1 MPSPSESAAV
11 AARSGPAR
19 TTADRVAVAGFALVI
34 LASAFLL
41 FQVQPMAGKAILP
54 WFGGTPAVWTTAMLF
69 FQCTLFGGYVYAHLL
84 ASRMAPGAQV
94 AIHLVLLALA
104 AWFAAGVLP
113 GEQLKPS
120 GEGAPI
126 GSILWILAAS
136 VGVPYFCLATT
147 GPLLQ
152 HWFAQARLGGS
163 VFRLYALSNVGS
175 FAALLSFPYLLEPRL
190 ALPTIAWLWTAGFWG
205 FAIGCAA
212 VAVSVL
218 AGGARAGAPAAATAA
233 GGAAELGGAVASGG
247 AAAAARRPGWRT
259 RAGWLALPALA
270 SLAFVATTDHVSHDI
285 APEPRLWIATLSLYL
300 LTFILT
306 FDHPRWYRPA
316 WTAAACVA
324 AVVALAGRDA
334 IPSALG
340 LSWSPG
346 VSELRAL
353 HYAAMFAACLLCHGE
368 LYRRRPDDV
377 RQLTEFYLWMSA
389 GGACGGLFVALVA
402 TNLFD
407 DYHEWP
413 LFLVAAMALSCVVL
427 AREAGRAGAP
437 RAGRR
442 AGAAL
447 AAIVLGAAVLWWE
460 DPLGWRDRSSADR
473 IELRL
478 EQSRNFYGTVS
489 VAERRHPGDPKRDHR
504 VFYSGQITHGIQYLD
519 PDLRRLAV
527 TYYSED
533 SGIGE
538 TLRWVAARQPA
549 ARVALVGLGAGTL
562 ATYAREADHYDFFE
576 INPDAVRIARRWF
589 DNLETCRARSTST
602 FVGDAR
608 LVFERLPADVRYDVI
623 VLDAFTG
630 GSVPTHLLT
639 REAFQTWHRHLA
651 PDGFIAINITN
662 GYLNLYPVVRA
673 QAEALG
679 LGFRNKWLAADRA
692 RLVRQNQHFVMT
704 SDPAYLRAHPSVN
717 RPIRD
722 AAGAIVGHERLD
734 IPGLPLWTDRHG
746 SIGAIQ
752 WRD

>member
-1 MPSPSESAAV
+1 MSEPREPVAAV
-11 AARSGPAR
+11 STPSFGRA
-19 TTADRVAVAGFALVI
+19 ADRAVVAAFALVI
-34 LASAFLL
+34 LVSAFLL

-69 FQCTLFGGYVYAHLL
+69 FQCVLFGGYVYAHLL
-84 ASRMAPGAQV
+84 ASRASPRMQV
-94 AIHLVLLALA
+94 GIHLALLAA
-104 AWFAAGVLP
+104 AAALAAGVLP
-113 GEQLKPS
+113 SADLKPA
-120 GEGAPI
+120 GDDAPI
-126 GSILWILAAS
+126 ATILWILAAS
-136 VGVPYFCLATT
+136 VGLPYFCLATT

-152 HWFAQARLGGS
+152 HWFAQAGLGGS
-163 VFRLYALSNVGS
+163 VFRLYALSNLGS

-190 ALPTIAWLWTAGFWG
+190 ELPTIARLWTAGFWA

-212 VAVSVL
+212 VAIGV
-218 AGGARAGAPAAATAA
+218 AA
-233 GGAAELGGAVASGG
+233 G
-247 AAAAARRPGWRT
+247 AARRATHAGTAATSAGTAPVSVAVGSAPRPTWRT
-259 RAGWLALPALA
+259 RGGWLALPALA

-285 APEPRLWIATLSLYL
+285 APEPRLWITTLALYL

-316 WTAAACVA
+316 LTAAACVIA
-324 AVVALAGRDA
+324 TVALGGREA
-334 IPSALG
+334 IPSLLG

-346 VSELRAL
+346 VTELRLL

-368 LYRRRPDDV
+368 LYRRRPQDV
-377 RQLTEFYLWMSA
+377 RHLTEFYLWMSA

-402 TNLFD
+402 TQLFD

-413 LFLVAAMALSCVVL
+413 LFLGTSIALSCAVL
-427 AREAGRAGAP
+427 AREASRSGVRRTGARATAILV
-437 RAGRR
+437 
-442 AGAAL
+442 AL
-447 AAIVLGAAVLWWE
+447 VLCVAVLRWE
-460 DPLGWRDRSSADR
+460 DPFGWRDRSTAER
-473 IELRL
+473 VELRL
-478 EQSRNFYGTVS
+478 DQSRNFYGTVS
-489 VAERRHPGDPKRDHR
+489 VAERRYPADPSRDHR
-504 VFYSGQITHGIQYLD
+504 VFYSGQVTHGIQYLD
-519 PDLRRLAV
+519 AALRRLPV

-538 TLRWVAARQPA
+538 TLRWVAGRQPS

-576 INPDAVRIARRWF
+576 INPEAVRVARKWF
-589 DNLETCRARSTST
+589 DNLDACRARTTST

-639 REAFQTWHRHLA
+639 REAFETWHRHLA

-704 SDPAYLRAHPSVN
+704 RDTSYLRAHPSVN

-722 AAGAIVGHERLD
+722 ASGAIVGHEQLD
-734 IPGLPLWTDRHG
+734 LPGLPLWTDRYG
-746 SIGAIQ
+746 SIGAIE

>member
-1 MPSPSESAAV
+1 MPAPTDSAAAV
-11 AARSGPAR
+11 ATPVAPRSA
-19 TTADRVAVAGFALVI
+19 ADRLAVAAFALVI

-69 FQCTLFGGYVYAHLL
+69 FQCVLFGGYVYAHLL
-84 ASRMAPGAQV
+84 ARWAVPRAQV
-94 AIHLVLLALA
+94 AVHLALLAGA
-104 AWFAAGVLP
+104 AWLAAGVLP
-113 GEQLKPS
+113 GADLKP
-120 GEGAPI
+120 GGDDAPI
-126 GSILWILAAS
+126 ASILWILAAS

-152 HWFAQARLGGS
+152 HWFAHAGLGGS

-190 ALPTIAWLWTAGFWG
+190 ELPTIARLWTAGFWA

-212 VAVSVL
+212 VAVTIV
-218 AGGARAGAPAAATAA
+218 AGRARAGASPGATAPAAAATAA
-233 GGAAELGGAVASGG
+233 RASRAVAP
-247 AAAAARRPGWRT
+247 ARGPDWRT

-285 APEPRLWIATLSLYL
+285 APEPRLWITTLALYL

-324 AVVALAGRDA
+324 ATVALAGRDA
-334 IPSALG
+334 IPGALG

-346 VSELRAL
+346 VSELRGL

-377 RQLTEFYLWMSA
+377 RHLTEFYLWMSA

-413 LFLVAAMALSCVVL
+413 LFLVAAIALSCAVL
-427 AREAGRAGAP
+427 AREAGRAGARGAWP
-437 RAGRR
+437 RTA
-442 AGAAL
+442 AVLAAL
-447 AAIVLGAAVLWWE
+447 LLGAAVMRWE
-460 DPLGWRDRSSADR
+460 DPFGWRDRSTPER
-473 IELRL
+473 TERRL

-489 VAERRHPGDPKRDHR
+489 VAERRHPDDPKRDHR
-504 VFYSGQITHGIQYLD
+504 VFYSGQVTHGIQYLD
-519 PDLRRLAV
+519 PALRRLPV

-538 TLRWVAARQPA
+538 TLRWVAARQPR

-562 ATYAREADHYDFFE
+562 ATYARETDHYDFFE
-576 INPDAVRIARRWF
+576 INPEAVSVARRWF
-589 DNLETCRARSTST
+589 DNLEACRARTT
-602 FVGDAR
+602 GTHVGDAR
-608 LVFERLPADVRYDVI
+608 LVFERLPADVHYDVI

-639 REAFQTWHRHLA
+639 REAFATWHRHLA

-679 LGFRNKWLAADRA
+679 LGFRNKWLAADRT

-704 SDPAYLRAHPSVN
+704 RDEAYLRAHPSVN

-722 AAGAIVGHERLD
+722 ASGAIVGHERLD
-734 IPGLPLWTDRHG
+734 VPGLPLWTDHHG